1 MKRSSEGDMSRPSNN
16 NGEEMPAVEA
26 NFSNAPD
33 NQERI
38 LVVDDEESLR
48 ITTAAILE
56 KDGYIVDTA
65 SSGDEAISLLRNI
78 DYDLVL
84 TDLHMEGGD
93 GLTVLGQIRRQAP
106 LTISVVLTG
115 FASVESAIAALQE
128 GAYDYLVK
136 PCDIETMRHTIK
148 RGVEHRRLML
158 AEQKARADL
167 EQLNRELESRIQER
181 TIELT
186 RLNEEL
192 AEANRA
198 KDVFLATLSHEL
210 RTPLTPVVGWIKL
223 LRNGTL
229 DSGGIAQALDAIER
243 NAWLQSRLIDDLLD
257 TSRIATGKLHFEP
270 QPIDLNA
277 SVKAAI
283 DTVLTSAATRTID
296 LAVHLSPLPIIV
308 MGEPIRLQQIAWNL
322 ISNAIKFTEPGG
334 KVTVVTERDG
344 AQGQLIVEDTGVGIS
359 SEFLPHVFDRFRQA
373 DGSTSRLHGGLGL
386 GLAIAHALSKMH
398 GGILEAQSE
407 GSGRGAKFMLRLQL
421 ARETQPRPEPP
432 RQKRRSLEGVTVLV
446 VEDSED
452 TLLLLK
458 TVFAQAKAN
467 VLAAS
472 TAAEALSLVLQ
483 SIPHLI
489 LSDIGMPDTDGYE
502 LIKRIRSLP
511 GFGEIPAIAISGYA
525 SEDDRKR
532 AVEAGYNALM
542 AKPISVD
549 GLFDLIDSLKV
560 PEVTSVKD

>member
-1 MKRSSEGDMSRPSNN
+1 MSRSSNN
-16 NGEEMPAVEA
+16 NGEEKPAVEV
-26 NFSNAPD
+26 NSSNAPD

-56 KDGYIVDTA
+56 KDGYIVNTA

-136 PCDIETMRHTIK
+136 PCDIETMRHTIR

-181 TIELT
+181 TMELT

-229 DSGGIAQALDAIER
+229 DSSGVAQALDAIER

-257 TSRIATGKLHFEP
+257 TSRIATGKLQFEP
-270 QPIDLNA
+270 LPIDLNA
-277 SVKAAI
+277 SVKAAV
-283 DTVLTSAATRTID
+283 DTVLASAATRTID

-344 AQGQLIVEDTGVGIS
+344 AQGLLIVEDTGVGIS
-359 SEFLPHVFDRFRQA
+359 PEFLPHVFDRFRQA

-386 GLAIAHALSKMH
+386 GLAIAHALTKMH
-398 GGILEAQSE
+398 GGTLEAQSE

-421 ARETQPRPEPP
+421 ARVTLPKPESPS
-432 RQKRRSLEGVTVLV
+432 QKRRSLEGVTVLV

-458 TVFAQAKAN
+458 TVFTQAKAN

-472 TAAEALSLVLQ
+472 TAAEALSLVQQ
-483 SIPHLI
+483 STPHLI

-502 LIKRIRSLP
+502 LIKRIRSLA
-511 GFGEIPAIAISGYA
+511 GFDQIPAIAISGYA

-532 AVEAGYNALM
+532 AVEVGYNALM

-549 GLFDLIDSLKV
+549 GLFDLIDSLGL